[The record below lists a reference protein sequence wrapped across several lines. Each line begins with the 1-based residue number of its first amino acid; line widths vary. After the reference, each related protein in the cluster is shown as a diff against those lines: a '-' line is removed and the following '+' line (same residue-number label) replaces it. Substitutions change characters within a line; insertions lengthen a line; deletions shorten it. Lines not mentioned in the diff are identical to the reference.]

1 MITQLSFSDFID
13 DFHECVVQKPHLLE
27 LLDQYVNICELIPV
41 NWYFHYNK
49 ATGRPHDNS
58 LDSIVST
65 LLLQKLL
72 SIPTIDLLIT
82 FLSFSK

>member
-1 MITQLSFSDFID
+1 MITQLHFSDFID
-13 DFHECVVQKPHLLE
+13 DFNKFVVQKPHLLE
-27 LLDQYVNICELIPV
+27 LLDQYINISELIPV

-65 LLLQKLL
+65 LLL
-72 SIPTIDLLIT
+72 
-82 FLSFSK
+82 